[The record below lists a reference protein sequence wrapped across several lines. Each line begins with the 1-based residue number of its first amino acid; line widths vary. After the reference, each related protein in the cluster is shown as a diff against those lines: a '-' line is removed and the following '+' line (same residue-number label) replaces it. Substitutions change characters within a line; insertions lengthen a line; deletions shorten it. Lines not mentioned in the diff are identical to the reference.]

1 MGLYGY
7 HLPDMFEIAKIS
19 HEYYNNDLRG
29 GEGHMEVGKL
39 IMNVVHSKAHMTLS
53 VKPFGCMP
61 SAGVS
66 DGVQSAITEKFP
78 GTIFCPVETS
88 GDGRVNFYSRVQMYL
103 FKAKQA
109 AIAELERALRGERRH
124 ARAGARVPR
133 REPALRPRRSTRR
146 RTRTPA
152 PRPIS
157 SPQVA
162 PYITKSRA
170 RALARAHRRRSRR
183 ASGEAARK
191 SPHMVVAIVKSA
203 VDAAPE
209 VAARLK
215 EDVALL
221 REARRAKKSAPQPAM
236 DAAAE

>member
-1 MGLYGY
+1 
-7 HLPDMFEIAKIS
+7 
-19 HEYYNNDLRG
+19 
-29 GEGHMEVGKL
+29 
-39 IMNVVHSKAHMTLS
+39 
-53 VKPFGCMP
+53 MP

-66 DGVQSAITEKFP
+66 DGVQSAISEKLP

-109 AIAELERALRGERRH
+109 AIAELEKAYVENGVTAEQVRAFLEATPRFARALNKAPH
-124 ARAGARVPR
+124 VYAGTAADLV
-133 REPALRPRRSTRR
+133 A
-146 RTRTPA
+146 
-152 PRPIS
+152 
-157 SPQVA
+157 QVA
-162 PYITKSRA
+162 PYITKTRA
-170 RALARAHRRRSRR
+170 ERWRGRLEALASR
-183 ASGEAARK
+183 SGEAARK

-209 VAARLK
+209 VAARLR

-221 REARRAKKSAPQPAM
+221 REARRAAKKSATQPVM